1 MINLN
6 IFLLIFQLIKKM
18 LDHSPKIR
26 PTATSLINTDLH
38 DEGLEENVDEISNAG
53 DDCESDYV
61 SENDIEYPN
70 DSI

>member
-1 MINLN
+1 
-6 IFLLIFQLIKKM
+6 M

-26 PTATSLINTDLH
+26 PTAISLINTDLH
-38 DEGLEENVDEISNAG
+38 DEGLEEIVDDNSNVG

-61 SENDIEYPN
+61 SEYDVEYLN

>member
-1 MINLN
+1 
-6 IFLLIFQLIKKM
+6 M

>member
-1 MINLN
+1 
-6 IFLLIFQLIKKM
+6 M

-38 DEGLEENVDEISNAG
+38 DEGNVDEISNAG
-53 DDCESDYV
+53 DDGESDYV
-61 SENDIEYPN
+61 SEYDAEFPN

>member
-1 MINLN
+1 
-6 IFLLIFQLIKKM
+6 M

-53 DDCESDYV
+53 DDIESDYV
-61 SENDIEYPN
+61 SENDVE
-70 DSI
+70 